1 VALAMPYCFQQ
12 CGVLLSVFSIIITGI
27 ACTGSCDLL
36 IRLCL
41 THRVTSFEKTCFRH
55 LGILGKLLTELSII
69 GLMLG
74 FIVGYNVSLSDLGSG
89 IASKLLI
96 NSEPETL
103 RIPTLTLFTV
113 IITPLCFLTR
123 VQSLSN
129 LSAFAMLF
137 YCLMILHMVFV
148 IGLPKLFTDFPLSH
162 MNWWRPA
169 GLINCVPIFFASLF
183 CQTQLHTVY
192 CGSQHLSVSDM
203 RRTVRLVMVIIA
215 AAYSLFGFFGYM
227 AFVNSGELPGNVF
240 LIYPND
246 LRSLC
251 VQAGF
256 LFTVTVSIPL
266 TLFPLRESLSSFLF
280 HRNPSWT
287 VDIDI
292 GSDTPVPKNR
302 FRLMTICVLAV
313 CFALSLTTS
322 KIEVII
328 QLTSTLAGSLVGY
341 ILPGLTATY
350 AFTHDKSARQRR
362 HATMVLLVG
371 VMLLAFSLLTARY
384 VPDSVGSLSAVPKL
398 DAGIQ
403 PAIPAPHFKAEPD
416 SVARAEPAA
425 AEPPKS
431 IDAIL
436 DKPDRL
442 KNRDIDVILEPK
454 AVKKDV
460 NVNGSERK
468 PLVIDSNLN
477 GPARIDREPNENKLE
492 SAAKKPVQSIVRPE
506 PEKLSDNLAMPVIHR
521 QAVTTSVD
529 VVKSNENDGL
539 ARVDREPNDDKPK
552 RVTVSRPTETIEKLS
567 MGSAKDVA
575 LSTLAEVPQ
584 VKRGDEQPLV
594 SSLGNGADLNPPGH
608 IETQEKQVKR
618 SIQSE
623 QPLVRNST
631 IANSVESARVEGKR
645 NSKGTSPA
653 PLTGTSIP
661 SLEENAPRVRSTKV
675 KDENME
681 AVQQKGPATAAPGT
695 STLQVL
701 TTNMPVKNI
710 GIQQPLGRQKISV
723 DEKSHVPPKHPQ
735 QVAANEQGEKKPP
748 VRLEVR

>member
-1 VALAMPYCFQQ
+1 
-12 CGVLLSVFSIIITGI
+12 
-27 ACTGSCDLL
+27 
-36 IRLCL
+36 
-41 THRVTSFEKTCFRH
+41 
-55 LGILGKLLTELSII
+55 
-69 GLMLG
+69 
-74 FIVGYNVSLSDLGSG
+74 
-89 IASKLLI
+89 
-96 NSEPETL
+96 
-103 RIPTLTLFTV
+103 
-113 IITPLCFLTR
+113 
-123 VQSLSN
+123 
-129 LSAFAMLF
+129 
-137 YCLMILHMVFV
+137 MVFV

-292 GSDTPVPKNR
+292 GSDTPVSKNR

-594 SSLGNGADLNPPGH
+594 SSLGNGADLNPPGR

-645 NSKGTSPA
+645 NSKRTSPA